1 MNSQNTQAHQA
12 TLIELENA
20 PQDGAHELSANFKA
34 NGFWQVQGQKRAG
47 TLRRKGEGPPTAYFI
62 VSHPNGEPPFNEPTE
77 VEFQTRGGLALKG
90 WVKEHWAK
98 KDVGE
103 QSVCSEYDPDGKRCE
118 RRRFWKT
125 LCEVHTKAAGFIIT
139 NDGRLCLGQ
148 KQNGEPCTYRAKV
161 NGYCAQHGG
170 GSAPPE
176 SKSFLYEF
184 PIEIIRMVE
193 EREDLS
199 RR

>member
-1 MNSQNTQAHQA
+1 MNAQNSQPHQA
-12 TLIELENA
+12 TLMASVHA
-20 PQDGAHELSANFKA
+20 PADAARGLPANFKA
-34 NGFWQVQGQKRAG
+34 NGFWEVRGQKRAG
-47 TLRRKGEGPPTAYFI
+47 TLRHKGEGPPTAYFI

-77 VEFQTRGGLALKG
+77 VEFETRGGLVVTG
-90 WVKEHWAK
+90 WVKEHWEK

-103 QSVCSEYDPDGKRCE
+103 PAVCSEYDLDGKRCE

-125 LCEVHTKAAGFIIT
+125 FCEDHTKAAGYRIT
-139 NDGRLCLGQ
+139 NDGRLCTGK

-161 NGYCAQHGG
+161 NDHCAQHGG

-184 PIEIIRMVE
+184 PIQIIEIVE
-193 EREDLS
+193 ERVDES
-199 RR
+199 